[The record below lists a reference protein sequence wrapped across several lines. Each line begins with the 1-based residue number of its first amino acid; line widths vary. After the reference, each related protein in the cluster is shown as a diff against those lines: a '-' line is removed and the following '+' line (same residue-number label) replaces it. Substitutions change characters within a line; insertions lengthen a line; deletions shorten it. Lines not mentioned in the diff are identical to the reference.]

1 MEVVG
6 AMGSI
11 WQWCKLS
18 YEGGKIE
25 LRSELRE
32 ESGLECDS
40 ELVMGQ
46 LVLKVNEFWKLKGGK
61 LRWSNLFMKVN

>member
-1 MEVVG
+1 MEVMG

-11 WQWCKLS
+11 WQGCKLS
-18 YEGGKIE
+18 NDGGKIE

-46 LVLKVNEFWKLKGGK
+46 LVLKVNEF
-61 LRWSNLFMKVN
+61 